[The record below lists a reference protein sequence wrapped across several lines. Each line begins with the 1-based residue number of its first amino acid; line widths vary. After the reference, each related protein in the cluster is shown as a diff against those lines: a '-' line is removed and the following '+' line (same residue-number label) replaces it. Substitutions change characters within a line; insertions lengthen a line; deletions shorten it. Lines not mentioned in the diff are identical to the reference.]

1 MKTKN
6 QEPTP
11 PRSILHRIWNSL
23 ISMKF
28 GIILLIII
36 AVVSL
41 LSMFLV
47 EFYPMRAGFPG
58 WEKFY
63 HERYGMG
70 GGVFA
75 LFKIFK
81 LYDPYRSWWYQILL
95 GILALSLFACLVNR
109 IPLVLRQAFTPQ
121 YRLNPNDL
129 SVLNPYYHWTGPYQ
143 EQIFLRSLKQ
153 RFRIHYQDTDSGRA
167 FYGARGWLNLF
178 GAIGMHLGLLI
189 LVLGGLWISLRGF
202 SESIEG
208 YSGDTLA
215 VPGADF
221 QLRIDDFRITY
232 YPLNVGQ
239 VVKTSDGRLGHT
251 VAKLSDDRFVVERM
265 GRPGMVMQ
273 DTLPA
278 SSLTNEFDLDQD
290 RGNIKDYLCQV
301 TVLENG
307 QTVKNATI
315 EVNHPLRYQQFR
327 FYQSSYDAENAKV
340 QTSFDSLALKVT
352 RVSDQTILDTLW
364 LKPEK
369 KVAVPQI
376 SQKVSVTDFLPD
388 FRITDQGATSVS
400 SEMNNPA
407 VKIQYFDGDSVLFH
421 QWSFLGK
428 EFHQSKVELPVTLQ
442 FVDISNQQSKKLIQ
456 TILQVRKTSG
466 TELIWFGFLIA
477 TLGLILAFYL
487 GFQRVWVLVLPK
499 GEGRAEIHIALR
511 SHRSSVEWEQRF
523 QRLVEELKQVPSS

>member
-1 MKTKN
+1 MKTKK

-11 PRSILHRIWNSL
+11 PKPVFQRLWNSL

-41 LSMFLV
+41 LAMFLV
-47 EFYPMRAGFPG
+47 EFYPMRAGMPG

-63 HERYGMG
+63 QERYGMG
-70 GGVFA
+70 DATFA
-75 LFKIFK
+75 LFQVFK

-95 GILALSLFACLVNR
+95 GILALSLFACLVDR
-109 IPLVLRQAFTPQ
+109 IPIVLRQAFTPQ

-129 SVLNPYYHWTGPYQ
+129 SILNPYQHWIGPYQ
-143 EQIFLRSLKQ
+143 EQTFLRSLKR
-153 RFRIHYQDTDSGRA
+153 RFRIQYKDIDSGRT
-167 FYGARGWLNLF
+167 FYGTRGWLNLF
-178 GAIGMHLGLLI
+178 GAIGMHIGLLI

-239 VVKTSDGRLGHT
+239 YVKTSDGRLGQT
-251 VAKLSDDRFVVERM
+251 IAKLPDDRFVVQRM
-265 GRPGMVMQ
+265 SRPGTINQ

-278 SSLTNEFDLDQD
+278 NSLTNEFDLDRD
-290 RGNIKDYLCQV
+290 RGNIKDYLCQA

-307 QTVKNATI
+307 REVQNATI
-315 EVNHPLRYQQFR
+315 EVNHPLRYKKFR
-327 FYQSSYDAENAKV
+327 FYQSSYDAEHAKI

-352 RVSDQTILDTLW
+352 RISDQTILDTLW
-364 LKPEK
+364 IKPEE
-369 KVAVPQI
+369 KVSVPQI
-376 SQKVSVTDFLPD
+376 NHQVSVTDFLPD
-388 FRITDQGATSVS
+388 FRITDQGATSIS
-400 SEMNNPA
+400 SDMNNPA
-407 VKIQYFDGDSVLFH
+407 VQIQYFEGDSIQFH

-428 EFHQSKVELPVTLQ
+428 EFHQSKVELPISLQ
-442 FVDISNQQSKKLIQ
+442 FVDIRNPQSKKLIQ

-466 TELIWFGFLIA
+466 TELIWLGFMIA
-477 TLGLILAFYL
+477 TLGLILAFYF
-487 GFQRVWVLVLPK
+487 GFHRIWVLVLPK
-499 GEGRAEIHIALR
+499 EEGRAEIHIAMR
-511 SHRSSVEWEQRF
+511 SHRSSIDWEQRF
-523 QRLVEELKQVPSS
+523 QRLMEELKNP